1 MTRQSK
7 QSSNTMEKLEMIK
20 SYRELIKIPNFIDR
34 YEYLKIGCNIG
45 EETFGFDRYINQILY
60 RSSEWKRTRRNV
72 IVRDNG
78 NDLGIEGR
86 PIGEHIIIHHI
97 NPLTKEMIEDRDP
110 SIFDMNN
117 LISCSLRTY
126 NAIHY
131 VDDRILFKGITER
144 FKGDTYTWR

>member
-1 MTRQSK
+1 MTRQLK

-34 YEYLKIGCNIG
+34 YEYLKIGGNIG

-117 LISCSLRTY
+117 LISCSLRTH

-131 VDDRILFKGITER
+131 SDDSLLFKGITER
-144 FKGDTYTWR
+144 FKGDTCPWR

>member
-1 MTRQSK
+1 MTRQLK

-34 YEYLKIGCNIG
+34 YEYLKIGGNIG

-117 LISCSLRTY
+117 LISCSLRTH

-131 VDDRILFKGITER
+131 GDDSLLFKGITER
-144 FKGDTYTWR
+144 FKGDTCPWR

>member
-1 MTRQSK
+1 MTRQLK
-7 QSSNTMEKLEMIK
+7 QSSNTMEKLKMIK
-20 SYRELIKIPNFIDR
+20 SYRELIKITNFIDR
-34 YEYLKIGCNIG
+34 YEYLKIGGNIG

-117 LISCSLRTY
+117 LISCSLRTH

-131 VDDRILFKGITER
+131 GDGSNLTPTNPTER
-144 FKGDTYTWR
+144 KPGDTRLW

>member
-1 MTRQSK
+1 
-7 QSSNTMEKLEMIK
+7 MIK
-20 SYRELIKIPNFIDR
+20 SYIELIKIPNFIER
-34 YEYLKIGCNIG
+34 YEYLKIGGNIG

-117 LISCSLRTY
+117 LISCSLRTH

-131 VDDRILFKGITER
+131 GDDRLLFKGITER
-144 FKGDTYTWR
+144 FKGDTCPWR